1 MKVRAKWSVKDGN
14 GWHDAGEVFEATCDL
29 GDAVE
34 VLEAPKKPATVKK
47 EAPEKAPEKAPEP
60 KAEPEKEPEKAPEAA
75 EEPVKARST
84 TRRKVGSK

>member
-34 VLEAPKKPATVKK
+34 VLEAPKKPAPVKK
-47 EAPEKAPEKAPEP
+47 EAPEKA
-60 KAEPEKEPEKAPEAA
+60 
-75 EEPVKARST
+75 R
-84 TRRKVGSK
+84 